1 MPTPQNLSVEKSPK
15 LWPLTSL
22 IVALSGLSKPSFA
35 THDVQHRYIITGY
48 VTDAEGTLLA
58 VTPVEMT
65 LLGGQS
71 AGEARSVRN
80 GRYSIVLR
88 SASLF
93 HLSNSSTVKCDSSES
108 TSFPWVPHSQIPFL
122 WCLRSSTVSVGS
134 YRGPPGEAAVMWAAN
149 PTLIVRTSSDAAP
162 LVGIPQSGFEHL

>member
-80 GRYSIVLR
+80 GRYSIVVH
-88 SASLF
+88 A
-93 HLSNSSTVKCDSSES
+93 HN
-108 TSFPWVPHSQIPFL
+108 
-122 WCLRSSTVSVGS
+122 
-134 YRGPPGEAAVMWAAN
+134 EAAGRRYWVIANGVTHAA
-149 PTLIVRTSSDAAP
+149 R
-162 LVGIPQSGFEHL
+162 FEFDPDNVVT